1 MYFRIAGRQLRYL
14 SLKYLSPAANSPEIR
29 IVGRQLK
36 YLSLKYLSPAANS
49 PEIRIA
55 GCQPKFLSLSTQ
67 AQLPIAWKSG
77 LLVVSL
83 SF

>member
-29 IVGRQLK
+29 IAGRQPK

-49 PEIRIA
+49 PELRLSLDSRIA
-55 GCQPKFLSLSTQ
+55 GCQPTCLD
-67 AQLPIAWKSG
+67 
-77 LLVVSL
+77 LLRL
-83 SF
+83 A